1 MIRKI
6 LISLAIIITTGC
18 AAPTIYYWGDY
29 SDTLYQYTKEPT
41 QETLAAHRNELMK
54 IIDVAETKQKK
65 VPPGIYF
72 ELGMIEAKAGN
83 IKMATAYLQK
93 EQALFPESETYVALA
108 LKEIEVI

>member
-1 MIRKI
+1 MIRI
-6 LISLAIIITTGC
+6 IAISLAMLTVAGC

-41 QETLAAHRNELMK
+41 QETLAAHRNELME
-54 IIDVAETKQKK
+54 IIDVAEKKRKK

-83 IKMATAYLQK
+83 QKAATEYLLR
-93 EQALFPESETYVALA
+93 EQSLFPESETYVALA